1 MGITVEGRMV
11 WRNRGTVDERA
22 QKYPDAEGLRRV
34 ERREVTAESDF
45 ATGICTRESPDNGRT
60 WGEWQDAYADAFETL
75 PNGDERMVYAWQP
88 DVWNPVHRHWV
99 SCGMERIFENGHTDA
114 YRRYWGEGV
123 PSFRDHCYLCVRV
136 PGEDGKGGAVTRM
149 LVKYEDGAEYDP
161 ANPRDP
167 MYLTRNQAY
176 FGKLKIMR
184 NGDILFPV
192 GANIAS
198 CCRIL
203 GLDVGKV
210 FPSCPEIMTGF
221 IVVRGVWDGKCYR
234 MRYSEPGVISDMQSS
249 RAFCEPE
256 LAELTTGRIL
266 LVLRGSNFVS
276 LPFRTRISPC
286 APGFKWYAL
295 SDDGGRTFTPAM
307 PWHFDT
313 REVVYSSATISAL
326 IRAQKT
332 GRLYWIGNI
341 TDPTQTSGN
350 SPRWPL
356 VICEVDEEWGCLR
369 KETLTVI
376 DTKRP
381 GEADVLQLSN
391 FNVLEDRETGDLEI
405 RLTKLGQFSNT
416 PAVSIY
422 DCETWEYRI
431 CLS

>member
-1 MGITVEGRMV
+1 
-11 WRNRGTVDERA
+11 
-22 QKYPDAEGLRRV
+22 
-34 ERREVTAESDF
+34 
-45 ATGICTRESPDNGRT
+45 
-60 WGEWQDAYADAFETL
+60 
-75 PNGDERMVYAWQP
+75 
-88 DVWNPVHRHWV
+88 
-99 SCGMERIFENGHTDA
+99 
-114 YRRYWGEGV
+114 
-123 PSFRDHCYLCVRV
+123 
-136 PGEDGKGGAVTRM
+136 
-149 LVKYEDGAEYDP
+149 
-161 ANPRDP
+161 
-167 MYLTRNQAY
+167 
-176 FGKLKIMR
+176 
-184 NGDILFPV
+184 
-192 GANIAS
+192 
-198 CCRIL
+198 
-203 GLDVGKV
+203 
-210 FPSCPEIMTGF
+210 
-221 IVVRGVWDGKCYR
+221 
-234 MRYSEPGVISDMQSS
+234 
-249 RAFCEPE
+249 
-256 LAELTTGRIL
+256 
-266 LVLRGSNFVS
+266 
-276 LPFRTRISPC
+276 
-286 APGFKWYAL
+286 
-295 SDDGGRTFTPAM
+295 GRTFTPAM